1 MRIAQKRKDATGV
14 IKTEKEREKKKEN
27 KLYTYSIA
35 RESEVR
41 KIDFNFIIMKQKTR

>member
-1 MRIAQKRKDATGV
+1 MRIAQKRCNRGD
-14 IKTEKEREKKKEN
+14 KERKRKGEKKEN

-41 KIDFNFIIMKQKTR
+41 KIDFDFIIMKQKTR